1 MRCYM
6 REAAGLPV
14 PAAGLQ
20 AGLNSAG
27 VAAGC
32 VSVRRK
38 EEFVFDGLFSY
49 SLRAGVTRII
59 RSVTQYHAHR
69 TVEDPG
75 DRGSD
80 PPRSPGGR
88 SARPLST
95 AILVVLHQLPPNC

>member
-1 MRCYM
+1 M

-59 RSVTQYHAHR
+59 RPVTQYHAHR
-69 TVEDPG
+69 TAEDPG
-75 DRGSD
+75 DRGFD
-80 PPRSPGGR
+80 PPGDAQRDPFVKQ
-88 SARPLST
+88 
-95 AILVVLHQLPPNC
+95 VVESFSFI